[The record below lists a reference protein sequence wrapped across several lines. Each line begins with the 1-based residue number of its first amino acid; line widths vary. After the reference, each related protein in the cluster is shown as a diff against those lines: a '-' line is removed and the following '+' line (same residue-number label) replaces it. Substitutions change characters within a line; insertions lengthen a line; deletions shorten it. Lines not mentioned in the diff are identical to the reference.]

1 MLIIPAIDLK
11 DGKCVRLV
19 KGREG
24 TETVFSDDPI
34 EVARR
39 WEGAGAGLVHVVDL
53 DGAFAGEPRNF
64 DLICSIARSISA
76 PVQVGGGVRDIE
88 TVGTYISAGLGRV
101 VLGTAA
107 INDRAFLMEACAAY
121 PGKIALGLDTSGG
134 RIAVKGWTEL
144 LDLDIAD
151 FLDGLS
157 SVGVSVV
164 IHTDVD
170 RDGTLAGVKAGSI
183 ETFIRSSPVPVVAS
197 GGVAAMEDLEA
208 LHPLERCGLTG
219 VILGRSIYTG
229 AIDLK
234 SAIERFSDAG

>member
-1 MLIIPAIDLK
+1 M
-11 DGKCVRLV
+11 RLV

-24 TETVFSDDPI
+24 TETVFSLDPVD
-34 EVARR
+34 VACR

-64 DLICSIARSISA
+64 DLVCSIARSISA

-88 TVGTYISAGLGRV
+88 TVGKYIEEGLGRV
-101 VLGTAA
+101 ILGTAA
-107 INDRAFLMEACAAY
+107 IGDREFLREACAAY

-134 RIAVKGWTEL
+134 KIAVKGWTEVL
-144 LDLDIAD
+144 EINTAD

-164 IHTDVD
+164 IHTDID
-170 RDGTLAGVKAGSI
+170 RDGTLEGVRAGSI
-183 ETFIRSSPVPVVAS
+183 ESFVRSSPVPVVAS
-197 GGVAAMEDLEA
+197 GGVGAMDDLEA
-208 LHPLERCGLTG
+208 LQPLEPFGLAG

-234 SAIERFSDAG
+234 EAIERFSDAGKKADTMP